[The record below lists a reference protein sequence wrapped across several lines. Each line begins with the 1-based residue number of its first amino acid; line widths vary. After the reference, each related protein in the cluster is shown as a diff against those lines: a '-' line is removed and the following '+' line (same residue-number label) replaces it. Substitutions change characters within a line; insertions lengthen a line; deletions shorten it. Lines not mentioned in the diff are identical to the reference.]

1 MPPVL
6 LLKSDKSFYSDP
18 FKESATSN
26 PDKDLQ
32 NVAPK
37 TDTMSNVKLSN
48 KLQRET
54 TTNRLTENIH
64 DPDSRENPEFTGE
77 LRKKDVEKLK
87 SADDLGSRFVRF
99 LQEPIVPVSD
109 EAKRDQKKR
118 EVSRITGDETL
129 APAANVV
136 RPVGEVPM
144 EIGNRIVNFFE
155 KEFLKVILLVGGLY
169 IAGQAVQGFTSA
181 AASGKTKKGDLNV
194 SD

>member
-1 MPPVL
+1 MPPIL
-6 LLKSDKSFYSDP
+6 LLKTDKSFYSDP
-18 FKESATSN
+18 FKETSKSN

-37 TDTMSNVKLSN
+37 SDTMSNVKLSN
-48 KLQRET
+48 KLQRESA
-54 TTNRLTENIH
+54 TNRLTENIH

-99 LQEPIVPVSD
+99 LQDPIVPVTD
-109 EAKRDQKKR
+109 EAKQQQKKR
-118 EVSRITGDETL
+118 EVSRITGDETI
-129 APAANVV
+129 APVNNEV

-144 EIGNRIVNFFE
+144 EIGNRVINFFE

-169 IAGQAVQGFTSA
+169 IAGQAVQGFT
-181 AASGKTKKGDLNV
+181 ASVGAKGKKGDLNI

>member
-6 LLKSDKSFYSDP
+6 LLKQDKTFYSDP

-26 PDKDLQ
+26 PDKELK

-48 KLQRET
+48 QLQRESA
-54 TTNRLTENIH
+54 TNRLTENIH

-77 LRKKDVEKLK
+77 LRKKNVEKLK
-87 SADDLGSRFVRF
+87 DADDLGSRFVKF
-99 LQEPIVPVSD
+99 LQEPLVPVSD

-118 EVSRITGDETL
+118 EVARITGDETI
-129 APAANVV
+129 APVANEV
-136 RPVGEVPM
+136 RPIGEVPM
-144 EIGNRIVNFFE
+144 DLGKRVVDFIE

-169 IAGQAVQGFTSA
+169 IAGQAVQGFTSSA
-181 AASGKTKKGDLNV
+181 GKSKKGDLNV

>member
-1 MPPVL
+1 MPPIL
-6 LLKSDKSFYSDP
+6 LLKTDKSFYSDP
-18 FKESATSN
+18 FKETSKSN

-37 TDTMSNVKLSN
+37 SDTMSNVKLSN
-48 KLQRET
+48 KLQRESV
-54 TTNRLTENIH
+54 TNKLTENIH

-99 LQEPIVPVSD
+99 LQDPIVPVSD
-109 EAKRDQKKR
+109 EAKQQQKKR
-118 EVSRITGDETL
+118 EVSRITGDETI
-129 APAANVV
+129 APVNNEV

-144 EIGNRIVNFFE
+144 EIGNRVINFFE

-169 IAGQAVQGFTSA
+169 IAGQAVQGLT
-181 AASGKTKKGDLNV
+181 ASVGKTKKGDLNI